1 MSYQGHCNCESILI
15 TLLQQPPSSVIC
27 HCDCCKRAGGGPFSV
42 NYIVD
47 EAELTIDDP
56 HAILKLYDDKKS
68 ISGNVVKRYFCSSCG
83 SPVFTKTPKAPGKVF
98 LKAAL
103 FDSVAHPKTEV
114 FTKKQYQWVT
124 VENGERQTRQDA
136 GATPF
141 REDPVFTLH
150 PLDND
155 EKRTP

>member
-27 HCDCCKRAGGGPFSV
+27 HCDCCKRAGGGRQYIRQDRATSHILLTTILAFSV

-124 VENGERQTRQDA
+124 VENGERQT
-136 GATPF
+136 
-141 REDPVFTLH
+141 
-150 PLDND
+150 
-155 EKRTP
+155 